1 MASKEWMLS
10 YVHALANAG
19 MLVAVNLIESNLDPF
34 VVRNLVGLTSLIM
47 DTLCFS
53 SILC

>member
-19 MLVAVNLIESNLDPF
+19 ALLVVTVYLIESDPF
-34 VVRNLVGLTSLIM
+34 VVRNLVQLTPPNYSLII
-47 DTLCFS
+47 D
-53 SILC
+53 IWI